1 MFGLDALAGGGALG
15 MLPGANVLSLV
26 TKGLEIIKDLIEQG
40 NTKGADAVLGFLND
54 VLNETTA
61 KDTGSAA
68 EPQPFTPPQQNAN
81 GAPLNFEVSF
91 TPPSGK
97 PVSHGGLPIVDGS
110 PAGDRRL
117 TDAARD
123 LMVGSEGSKDRAL
136 KPGSQEWTAIMWA
149 MQGQEN
155 VRYDADTSR
164 FFTQLS
170 DGSKLDVCSL
180 QDVQDVIEGQ
190 FGGYSRNEPYAPAA
204 VGDYMKEKVG
214 VAHRLPMTATVT
226 LSIMYANR
234 PPADGGQPGN
244 VDDIN
249 SKIDELKRRLQEYE
263 AARQVMQTTANVTMT
278 VGR

>member
-1 MFGLDALAGGGALG
+1 MLGLDALVGGGALG

-61 KDTGSAA
+61 KDAGSAA

-81 GAPLNFEVSF
+81 GAPANFEVSF

-97 PVSHGGLPIVDGS
+97 PVSHGGLPSVDGS
-110 PAGDRRL
+110 PAGDRML
-117 TDAARD
+117 TEAARGY
-123 LMVGSEGSKDRAL
+123 VEGSESSKERAL
-136 KPGSQEWTAIMWA
+136 KPGSQEWTTVMWA
-149 MQGQEN
+149 MQGNESIQYN
-155 VRYDADTSR
+155 ADTSR

-180 QDVQDVIEGQ
+180 QDVQDVIEKN
-190 FGGYSRNEPYAPAA
+190 GGYNRSEPYAAKA
-204 VGDYMKEKVG
+204 VGDFVTDRVG
-214 VAHRLPMTATVT
+214 DAHRLPMTATVT

-234 PPADGGQPGN
+234 PPDAEGQTGN

-263 AARQVMQTTANVTMT
+263 AARQVMQTANITMT